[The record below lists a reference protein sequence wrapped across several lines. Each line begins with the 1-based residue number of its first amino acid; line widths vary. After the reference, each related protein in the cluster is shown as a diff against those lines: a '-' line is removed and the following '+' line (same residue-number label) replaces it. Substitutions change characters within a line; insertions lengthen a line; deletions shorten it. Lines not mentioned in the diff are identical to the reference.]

1 MKEEKKQKKE
11 IDVREKDGKDLIK
24 AYAEV
29 SKSIQEIYEY
39 FDKYDNSEESIEKYK
54 KDKNN

>member
-39 FDKYDNSEESIEKYK
+39 FDKYDNS
-54 KDKNN
+54 